1 MDTVLF
7 EKDMEKKIKHL
18 FKADDYHFEQVEI
31 IVSKKQE
38 HNDRFELEKDSYY
51 YLASTLLDI
60 PQTVALYLFSENNF
74 ISTSKEDWEFD
85 NALRLEKFRNYLHV
99 KTENAVRP
107 FSFKLK
113 FLKVTPYRL

>member
-7 EKDMEKKIKHL
+7 EKDINKKIKEL

-31 IVSKKQE
+31 IVPKKTA
-38 HNDRFELEKDSYY
+38 HNERFELEKDSYY

-60 PQTVALYLFSENNF
+60 PVTVSLYLSSENNF
-74 ISTSKEDWEFD
+74 ISTSKTDWEFD
-85 NALRLEKFRNYLHV
+85 NSLRLERFRNYLHV
-99 KTENAVRP
+99 RTENSNKA
-107 FSFKLK
+107 FYFKLK

>member
-7 EKDMEKKIKHL
+7 EKDVEKKVKQL
-18 FKADDYHFEQVEI
+18 FRADDYHFELVEI
-31 IVSKKQE
+31 SVPNKLT

-60 PQTVALYLFSENNF
+60 PVTVSLYLSSENNF
-74 ISTSKEDWEFD
+74 ISTSKTDWEFD
-85 NALRLEKFRNYLHV
+85 NSLRLERFRNYLHV
-99 KTENAVRP
+99 RSENSTTAFP
-107 FSFKLK
+107 FKLK

>member
-7 EKDMEKKIKHL
+7 DKDIEKKLNEL

-31 IVSKKQE
+31 NLASKQS
-38 HNDRFELEKDSYY
+38 HNDRIELEKDAYY
-51 YLASTLLDI
+51 YLASTMLDI
-60 PQTVALYLFSENNF
+60 PVTAALYIASENNF
-74 ISTSKEDWEFD
+74 LSTSKTDWEFD
-85 NALRLEKFRNYLHV
+85 NALRLERFRNYLHV
-99 KTENAVRP
+99 RTENASNK